1 MNGLEEKIY
10 KFICAGEKPYAQHEI
25 TNTLEEDSASVGVAL
40 RTLKNFGLIN
50 CSDVTT
56 TEDSYPVY
64 INVSAKQR

>member
-1 MNGLEEKIY
+1 MNGPEEKIY
-10 KFICAGEKPYAQHEI
+10 KFLCADDKPYAQHEI
-25 TNTLEEDSASVGVAL
+25 ANALGENPASVGVAL

-64 INVSAKQR
+64 INISAKQR